1 MSVLC
6 QSVQQLSTNRL
17 DTNFSQSPKHLHSP
31 YLYLISYTHL
41 YSNNFEEENQACSHC
56 QRKNIYQH
64 LLIYQIN
71 YYEVTV
77 PLLAFFLPWH
87 LSSSHNQCRGRG
99 LPMVLMPVRR
109 KALNLLLFHHQGV
122 DPLGRLHTGQA
133 QSSSSEENP
142 YPACI
147 SIETKRN

>member
-6 QSVQQLSTNRL
+6 QSSVQQLSTNRF
-17 DTNFSQSPKHLHSP
+17 DTNFSQSPKHLPSVSLPHFLHTSN
-31 YLYLISYTHL
+31 
-41 YSNNFEEENQACSHC
+41 NNFEEENQACSHC

-64 LLIYQIN
+64 LLIYQIY

-77 PLLAFFLPWH
+77 GLLAFFLPWH
-87 LSSSHNQCRGRG
+87 LSSSDIQCRGRG
-99 LPMVLMPVRR
+99 LPMVLMLVRR
-109 KALNLLLFHHQGV
+109 KALNLLIIHHQGI

-133 QSSSSEENP
+133 QSLHSEDNP
-142 YPACI
+142 YLACI